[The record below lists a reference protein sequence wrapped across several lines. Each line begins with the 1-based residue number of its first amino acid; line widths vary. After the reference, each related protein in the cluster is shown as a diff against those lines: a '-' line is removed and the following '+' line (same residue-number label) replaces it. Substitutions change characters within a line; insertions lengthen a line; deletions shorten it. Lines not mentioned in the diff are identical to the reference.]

1 MVTIMVDAETNETKT
16 MEMSMAEIIHA
27 IERLEKERARHRGL
41 HRVKTKNYYVPTGR
55 PAGRPRKD
63 REDSPAS

>member
-1 MVTIMVDAETNETKT
+1 MVIIIDTETNETKT
-16 MEMSMAEIIHA
+16 MELSIADILYA

-41 HRVKTKNYYVPTGR
+41 QRVKTKNYYIPTGR
-55 PAGRPRKD
+55 PAGRPKKI